1 MLPFEVVVSLTSQC
15 VRVQINH
22 SSRIKTGGGDELEG
36 HGLAIDTIVNVIMA
50 PRCGERDK
58 KMSSPKRLAKIISQ
72 ILLFSLFNYKIK
84 NSLKN
89 KRSSIAFLFY
99 KIT

>member
-1 MLPFEVVVSLTSQC
+1 VYAFKSTIHQEK
-15 VRVQINH
+15 
-22 SSRIKTGGGDELEG
+22 KTGGGKELG
-36 HGLAIDTIVNVIMA
+36 GRRLAIDTIVNVIMA

-84 NSLKN
+84 NFLKK
-89 KRSSIAFLFY
+89 KRSPIALLFY